1 MVEYDFDGSKKF
13 KKLVEDLKEKI
24 EKVWELDREYKR
36 CAQDK
41 DRQEI
46 AWKAKR
52 VISKMRKAAKKR
64 GLEKKLTDWIIGR
77 NESGSYGGRT
87 TNLSRYWP
95 NAFTA
100 SLHKE

>member
-1 MVEYDFDGSKKF
+1 MEYDFDGSKKF
-13 KKLVEDLKEKI
+13 KKLVGDLKEKI
-24 EKVWELDREYKR
+24 ERVWELDREYKR

-46 AWKAKR
+46 AWKAKA
-52 VISKMRKAAKKR
+52 VISKMKKVARKR
-64 GLEKKLTDWIIGR
+64 GLEKKLTDWVIGR
-77 NESGSYGGRT
+77 DEYGFYPT
-87 TNLSRYWP
+87 SSTNLSRYWP